1 MWDGMVTVG
10 QDGVATE
17 TSKSGYVIV
26 LVPGFNQNELVG
38 ACLNTLVELVGNIKP
53 AQSLCCL

>member
-38 ACLNTLVELVGNIKP
+38 ACLNTLVELV
-53 AQSLCCL
+53 